1 MSSILTNNGAMVA
14 LQTLKGINQSMAKT
28 QSEIST
34 GKSVSNAKDNAAVW
48 AISKVM
54 EADVQSFKAISDG
67 LSFGESTLGVARDAA
82 ESVTDLLTEIK
93 TRIVSAQQ
101 ASTQDR
107 AKMQT
112 DIDGLTDQIATAVGS
127 AQLNGL
133 NLINGSSTEPVKIL
147 ASLERTGS
155 GVTATH
161 IEVERQDLSLSNTAV
176 AAVFGA
182 TAVTDTSI
190 MSNGGVIAGTAATVA
205 DATTQ
210 AINIASVADGNS
222 YRLVLDDSA
231 GANSVGQRTFEYVAN
246 TQDSAESVAANLTNQ
261 VAAFL
266 AATGDTNYSVVRDG
280 DDIRLTNAS
289 GAAMVVTAE
298 TATAGTSG
306 TSSGGLGALNN
317 MDVRSDSGA
326 TAALNSIETLI
337 QTSINA
343 AASLGSAQKRIGLQN
358 DFVGRLTDM
367 MNVGIGSLVDANMEE
382 TSARLQ
388 ALQVQQ
394 QLGVESLSIANQA
407 PQALLSLFR

>member
-14 LQTLKGINQSMAKT
+14 LQTLKGINQNMAKT

-34 GKSVSNAKDNAAVW
+34 GKSVSTAKDNAAVW

-54 EADVQSFKAISDG
+54 EADVQSFKGISDS
-67 LSFGESTLGVARDAA
+67 LNFGESTLGVARAAA
-82 ESVTDLLTEIK
+82 ESVTGLLTDIRSK
-93 TRIVSAQQ
+93 IVSAQQ

-112 DIDGLTDQIATAVGS
+112 DIKALSDQIASVVGS

-155 GVTATH
+155 GVTASH
-161 IEVERQDLSLSNTAV
+161 IEVNRQDLSLSNTAT
-176 AAVFGA
+176 AAVFGG
-182 TAVTDTSI
+182 TAVTDQSI
-190 MSNGGVIAGTAATVA
+190 MANGAANAGTAETVA
-205 DATTQ
+205 NAATQ
-210 AINIASVADGNS
+210 VINIASVADGNS
-222 YRLVLDDSA
+222 YRLVLDDTG

-266 AATGDTNYSVVRDG
+266 SATGDTNYSVVRDG

-289 GAAMVVTAE
+289 GGTIDVTAE

-306 TSSGGLGALNN
+306 TSAGGLGALNN

-326 TAALNSIETLI
+326 TAALGSIEALI

-343 AASLGSAQKRIGLQN
+343 AASLGSVQKRIEIQN
-358 DFVGRLTDM
+358 NFVGQLTDM
-367 MNVGIGSLVDANMEE
+367 MKAGIGSLVDANMEE

-394 QLGVESLSIANQA
+394 QLGVQSLSIANQA